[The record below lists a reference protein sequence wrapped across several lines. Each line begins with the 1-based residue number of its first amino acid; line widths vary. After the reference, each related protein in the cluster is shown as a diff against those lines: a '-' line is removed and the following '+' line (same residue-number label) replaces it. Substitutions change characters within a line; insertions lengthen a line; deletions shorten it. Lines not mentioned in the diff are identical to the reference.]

1 MQLCM
6 NMLDLTWDGT
16 SKCFLRSSVIFI
28 DILGFPRTFFPR
40 TFSPC
45 VFSQVSF
52 FTSTSHNETVIN
64 KKVSQNWAK
73 YSSRHIQIACC
84 FSTSYDLIQKW
95 SCRVFVVVVVISWFL
110 SSKMRFFFSLL
121 PGQGGH
127 SYLKE
132 WLWWA
137 GLLSSKSHLFPQ
149 LQVNKKLTVKTFLLT
164 EESEKLGNQFL

>member
-95 SCRVFVVVVVISWFL
+95 SCRVFFVVVVISWFL
-110 SSKMRFFFSLL
+110 SSKMRYIFFFFACFQDRVDILIWRN
-121 PGQGGH
+121 GFGGLG
-127 SYLKE
+127 YYQV
-132 WLWWA
+132 
-137 GLLSSKSHLFPQ
+137 SHIFSP
-149 LQVNKKLTVKTFLLT
+149 NCK
-164 EESEKLGNQFL
+164 

>member
-95 SCRVFVVVVVISWFL
+95 SCRVFFVVVVISWFL
-110 SSKMRFFFSLL
+110 SSKMRFFYFFFACFQDRVDILIWRNGFGGLGYYQVSHIFS
-121 PGQGGH
+121 P
-127 SYLKE
+127 SCK
-132 WLWWA
+132 
-137 GLLSSKSHLFPQ
+137 
-149 LQVNKKLTVKTFLLT
+149 
-164 EESEKLGNQFL
+164 